1 MTTMQRTADVAVG
14 HATPS
19 SRTAR
24 VRFANP
30 LAAVALAA
38 ALAGGIVGGAVT
50 AVASQTVFNERAA
63 EQARLVQFAEQLEYA
78 LRTDDLYRQMYPYVK

>member
-14 HATPS
+14 HTPPS
-19 SRTAR
+19 SRSAR
-24 VRFANP
+24 VGLANA

-50 AVASQTVFNERAA
+50 AVASQTVFNDRAA
-63 EQARLVQFAEQLEYA
+63 EQARMLQFAEQLKYA
-78 LRTDDLYRQMYPYVK
+78 QQWDDLHRQMYPYVQ